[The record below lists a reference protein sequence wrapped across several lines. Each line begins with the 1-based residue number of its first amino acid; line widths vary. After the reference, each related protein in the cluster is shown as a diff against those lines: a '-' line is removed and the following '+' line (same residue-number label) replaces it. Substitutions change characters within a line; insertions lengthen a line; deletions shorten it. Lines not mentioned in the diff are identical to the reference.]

1 MWGLRQNFKKCT
13 CPLLSLGG
21 THLLG
26 ATPTSQRVAPWL
38 AARFRHLQAI
48 KGSQPSR
55 IPLAAR
61 EVHTPLNVE
70 AWIQALR
77 DHPNKDWVDSLLVGL
92 RDGVR
97 IGFNPN
103 VPCCSAKANMQSA
116 IAHPDIVEQYLRDE
130 IASNNVAGP
139 FSLDSWSESVIVNRF
154 GVIPKANKPG
164 KWRLIVDLSFPHGS
178 SVNDGISTRDA
189 SMAYSTIEDAGQIIS
204 KLGKS
209 ALLAKIDIASA
220 FRIIPVHPDDRH
232 LLVSLGVGHAG
243 APNGCKVSG
252 PPNGLRLTSW

>member
-1 MWGLRQNFKKCT
+1 M
-13 CPLLSLGG
+13 
-21 THLLG
+21 G
-26 ATPTSQRVAPWL
+26 ATPTSQRVAPLL

-70 AWIQALR
+70 AWIQALQ

-209 ALLAKIDIASA
+209 TLLAKLPLLALFKS
-220 FRIIPVHPDDRH
+220 FRSTQMIVIFW
-232 LLVSLGVGHAG
+232 A
-243 APNGCKVSG
+243 
-252 PPNGLRLTSW
+252 